1 MLDHFDRLITY
12 LRLSVTERCNLH
24 CSYCRKEEG
33 GCPKVKELSVDD
45 FIRIA
50 RACAGLG
57 INKVRVT
64 GGEPTLRR
72 DLIQIVQGLSAVPG
86 IEEVTM
92 TTNGLFLASQAADLK
107 KAGLSRVNI
116 SLDSLNAEKFRAMT
130 GGDLQAVLAGID
142 AALQA
147 GLHPVKLNAVLIR
160 GRNDEE
166 VDNFIAMTRTKA
178 LDMRL
183 IELMPLGGNWEDDS
197 LRVDNSQLI
206 AQRPYLIPIPPR
218 YEGQPSRDFR
228 VEGYLGRVGFIS
240 PISHRFC
247 ADCNRIRVLSDGT
260 LRPCLG
266 SNLEFSLK
274 DALAGSDEELL
285 QTIRD
290 AIYAKPVGHHF
301 EREFK
306 SERNMSRIGG

>member
-1 MLDHFDRLITY
+1 MLDHLGRSISY
-12 LRLSVTERCNLH
+12 LRLSVTERCNLR

-33 GCPKVKELSVDD
+33 ACPKVKELSAEE

-50 RACAGLG
+50 RACAELG
-57 INKVRVT
+57 INKIRLT

-72 DLIQIVQGLSAVPG
+72 DIIQIVQNLSAIPG

-92 TTNGLFLASQAADLK
+92 TTNALCLASQAAELK
-107 KAGLSRVNI
+107 KAGLARINI
-116 SLDSLNAEKFRAMT
+116 SLDSLNANKLRMMT
-130 GGDLQAVLAGID
+130 GGDLTTVLAGIE

-147 GLHPVKLNAVLIR
+147 GLHPVKINVVLIR
-160 GRNDEE
+160 GRNDDE
-166 VDNFIAMTRTKA
+166 VDDFIALTRDNP
-178 LDMRL
+178 LDVRL
-183 IELMPLGGNWEDDS
+183 IELMPLGGIWEDES

-218 YEGQPSRDFR
+218 YPGQPSRDFR
-228 VEGYLGRVGFIS
+228 IEGHLGRVGFIS

-247 ADCNRIRVLSDGT
+247 ADCNRIRIMSDGT

-266 SNLEFSLK
+266 DNLEFSLK
-274 DALAGSDEELL
+274 DALAGSDASLREA
-285 QTIRD
+285 IRT

-301 EREFK
+301 ESEFR
-306 SERNMSRIGG
+306 SVRNMSRIGG

>member
-1 MLDHFDRLITY
+1 MLDHFGRFITY

-33 GCPKVKELSVDD
+33 GCPKVKELSADE

-72 DLIQIVQGLSAVPG
+72 DLIQIVQGLSAIQG

-92 TTNGLFLASQAADLK
+92 TTNGLFLASQAKGLK
-107 KAGLSRVNI
+107 KVGLSRVNI
-116 SLDSLNAEKFRAMT
+116 SLDSLDADKFLAMT
-130 GGDLQAVLAGID
+130 GGDLQVVLDGID
-142 AALQA
+142 AAMQA

-160 GRNDEE
+160 GKNDDE
-166 VDNFIAMTRTKA
+166 VDDFIALTRDKP
-178 LDMRL
+178 LDVRL
-183 IELMPLGGNWEDDS
+183 IELMPLGGAWEDDS

-206 AQRPYLIPIPPR
+206 AERPYLIPIPSR

-228 VEGYLGRVGFIS
+228 VEGHLGRVGFIS

-247 ADCNRIRVLSDGT
+247 ADCNRIRVMSDGA

-266 SNLEFSLK
+266 SNLEISLK
-274 DALAGSDEELL
+274 DALAGSDEELREI
-285 QTIRD
+285 IRA
-290 AIYAKPVGHHF
+290 AIYVKPVGHHF
-301 EREFK
+301 EKEFK

>member
-1 MLDHFDRLITY
+1 MLDHFGRLITY

-33 GCPKVKELSVDD
+33 GCPKVKELSAEE

-50 RACAGLG
+50 RACANLG

-72 DLIQIVQGLSAVPG
+72 DIISIVRGLSTIPG

-92 TTNGLFLASQAADLK
+92 TTNAQFLASQAADLK

-116 SLDSLNAEKFRAMT
+116 SLDSLNADKFREMT
-130 GGDLQAVLAGID
+130 GGDLQSVLAGID

-147 GLHPVKLNAVLIR
+147 GLHPVKLNAVLVR
-160 GRNDEE
+160 GRNDNE
-166 VDNFIAMTRTKA
+166 VDDFIALTRDKP
-178 LDMRL
+178 LDVRL
-183 IELMPLGGNWEDDS
+183 IELMPLGGDWQAAA

-206 AQRPYLIPIPPR
+206 AQRPWLIPIPPR
-218 YEGQPSRDFR
+218 YAGQPSHDFR
-228 VEGYLGRVGFIS
+228 VEGHQGRVGFIS

-247 ADCNRIRVLSDGT
+247 GDCNRIRIMSDGM

-266 SNLEFSLK
+266 DNLEFSLK
-274 DALAGSDEELL
+274 DALTGSDEELL
-285 QTIRD
+285 KTIRD

-301 EREFK
+301 EKKFK

>member
-1 MLDHFDRLITY
+1 MLDHFGRLITY
-12 LRLSVTERCNLH
+12 LRLSVTERCNLR

-33 GCPKVKELSVDD
+33 GCPKVKELSAEE

-50 RACAGLG
+50 RACATMG
-57 INKVRVT
+57 INKIRVT

-72 DLIQIVQGLSAVPG
+72 DLIQIVQGLSAIPG

-92 TTNGLFLASQAADLK
+92 TTNGLFLASQAAGLK

-116 SLDSLNAEKFRAMT
+116 SLDSLDADKFRAMT
-130 GGDLQAVLAGID
+130 GGDLPTVLAGID

-160 GRNDEE
+160 GRNDDE
-166 VDNFIAMTRTKA
+166 VDDFIALSRDKP
-178 LDMRL
+178 LDVRL
-183 IELMPLGGNWEDDS
+183 IELMPLGGTWEDDS
-197 LRVDNSQLI
+197 LRVDNSRLI
-206 AQRPYLIPIPPR
+206 SERPYLIPIPPR
-218 YEGQPSRDFR
+218 YESQPSRDFR
-228 VEGYLGRVGFIS
+228 VEGHQGRVGFIS

-247 ADCNRIRVLSDGT
+247 GSCNRIRIMSDGM

-274 DALAGSDEELL
+274 DALAGSDEQL
-285 QTIRD
+285 QQAIRE

-301 EREFK
+301 ERDFK

>member
-1 MLDHFDRLITY
+1 MLDHFGRLITY
-12 LRLSVTERCNLH
+12 LRLSVTERCNLR

-33 GCPKVKELSVDD
+33 GCPKVKELSAEE

-50 RACAGLG
+50 RACATLG

-72 DLIQIVQGLSAVPG
+72 DLIQIVQGLSVIPG
-86 IEEVTM
+86 IEEVTL
-92 TTNGLFLASQAADLK
+92 TTNGLFLASQADGLK

-116 SLDSLNAEKFRAMT
+116 SLDSLDADKFRAMT
-130 GGDLQAVLAGID
+130 GGDLPTVLAGID

-160 GRNDEE
+160 GRNDDE
-166 VDNFIAMTRTKA
+166 VDDFIALTRDKP
-178 LDMRL
+178 LDVRL
-183 IELMPLGGNWEDDS
+183 IELMPLGGTWEDDS
-197 LRVDNSQLI
+197 LRVDNSRLI
-206 AQRPYLIPIPPR
+206 AERPYLIPIPPR
-218 YEGQPSRDFR
+218 YESQPSRDFR
-228 VEGYLGRVGFIS
+228 VEGHQGRVGFIS

-247 ADCNRIRVLSDGT
+247 GSCNRIRIMSDGM

-274 DALAGSDEELL
+274 DALAGSDEQL
-285 QTIRD
+285 QQAIRE

-301 EREFK
+301 ERDFK

>member
-1 MLDHFDRLITY
+1 MLDHFGRLITY

-33 GCPKVKELSVDD
+33 DCPKVKELSADE

-72 DLIQIVQGLSAVPG
+72 DIIQIVQGLSAIPG

-116 SLDSLNAEKFRAMT
+116 SLDSLDADKFRAMT
-130 GGDLQAVLAGID
+130 GGDLQVVLASID

-160 GRNDEE
+160 GINDDE
-166 VDNFIAMTRTKA
+166 VDDFIALTRNKP
-178 LDMRL
+178 LDVRL
-183 IELMPLGGNWEDDS
+183 IELMPLGGTWEDDS

-206 AQRPYLIPIPPR
+206 AERPHLIPIPPR
-218 YEGQPSRDFR
+218 YESQPSLDFR
-228 VEGYLGRVGFIS
+228 VEGHLGRVGFIS

-247 ADCNRIRVLSDGT
+247 GNCNRIRIMSDGT

-274 DALAGSDEELL
+274 DALAGSDEEL
-285 QTIRD
+285 QETMR
-290 AIYAKPVGHHF
+290 AAVYAKPVGHHF
-301 EREFK
+301 EKEFK
-306 SERNMSRIGG
+306 SVRNMSRIGG

>member
-1 MLDHFDRLITY
+1 MLDHLGRSITY
-12 LRLSVTERCNLH
+12 LRLSITERCNLR

-33 GCPKVKELSVDD
+33 GCPKVKELSAKE
-45 FIRIA
+45 FISIA
-50 RACAGLG
+50 RACAVLG
-57 INKVRVT
+57 ISRVRVT

-72 DLIQIVQGLSAVPG
+72 DLIQIVQGLSAIPG
-86 IEEVTM
+86 IEEVSM
-92 TTNGLFLASQAADLK
+92 TTNGLFLANQAADLK

-116 SLDSLNAEKFRAMT
+116 SLDSLDADKFRAMT
-130 GGDLQAVLAGID
+130 GGDLQAVLSGID

-160 GRNDEE
+160 GMNDNE
-166 VDNFIAMTRTKA
+166 VDDFIALTRDKP

-197 LRVDNSQLI
+197 LRVDNSELI
-206 AQRPYLIPIPPR
+206 AQRPWLIPIPPR
-218 YEGQPSRDFR
+218 YESQPSRDFR
-228 VEGYLGRVGFIS
+228 VEGHRGRVGFIS

-247 ADCNRIRVLSDGT
+247 DNCNRIRIMSDGM

-266 SNLEFSLK
+266 DNLEFSLK
-274 DALAGSDEELL
+274 NALTGSDEELL
-285 QTIRD
+285 QNIRD
-290 AIYAKPVGHHF
+290 AIYAKPIGHHF
-301 EREFK
+301 EKEFK

>member
-1 MLDHFDRLITY
+1 MLDHFGRSITY

-33 GCPKVKELSVDD
+33 GCPKVKELPAQD

-57 INKVRVT
+57 INRVRVT

-72 DLIQIVQGLSAVPG
+72 DLAQMVEGLSAIAG

-130 GGDLQAVLAGID
+130 GGDLQVVLDGIE

-160 GRNDEE
+160 GKNDDE
-166 VDNFIAMTRTKA
+166 VDDFIALTRDKP
-178 LDMRL
+178 LDVRL
-183 IELMPLGGNWEDDS
+183 IELMPMGGNWEDSS

-206 AQRPYLIPIPPR
+206 DERPHLIPIPPR
-218 YEGQPSRDFR
+218 YQGQPSRDFR
-228 VEGYLGRVGFIS
+228 VKGHLGRVGFIS

-247 ADCNRIRVLSDGT
+247 GSCNRIRVMSDGA

-266 SNLEFSLK
+266 SNLEVSLK
-274 DALAGSDEELL
+274 DALAGSDEHLHEE
-285 QTIRD
+285 IR
-290 AIYAKPVGHHF
+290 AAVYAKPVGHHF
-301 EREFK
+301 ENEFT
-306 SERNMSRIGG
+306 SARNMSRIGG